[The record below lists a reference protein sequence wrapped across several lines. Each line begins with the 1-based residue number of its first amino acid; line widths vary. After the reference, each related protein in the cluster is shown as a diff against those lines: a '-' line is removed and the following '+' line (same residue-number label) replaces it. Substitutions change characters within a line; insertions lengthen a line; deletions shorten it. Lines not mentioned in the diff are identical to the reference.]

1 MSFEGLVYEER
12 AFYALRR
19 ERAQT
24 SHTSHFK
31 HSGETNGGTQMPRA
45 HASWKNTAPE
55 KRVHDGLRG
64 DYYVSLM
71 Y

>member
-1 MSFEGLVYEER
+1 MSFEGLVYEEK
-12 AFYALRR
+12 AFCALGR

-24 SHTSHFK
+24 SHTLHFK
-31 HSGETNGGTQMPRA
+31 HSGEKNGGKHMPRV
-45 HASWKNTAPE
+45 HTLWKNIATE
-55 KRVHDGLRG
+55 RRVNDGLRG

>member
-31 HSGETNGGTQMPRA
+31 HSGEKNGGKHMPRA
-45 HASWKNTAPE
+45 HAS
-55 KRVHDGLRG
+55 
-64 DYYVSLM
+64 
-71 Y
+71 